1 MKLSNLN
8 PVYKKLRYG
17 SIGINGQMG
26 YDNYLSSVKNQFCED
41 NISTH
46 PDSTIVYDL
55 NGDYESLSIKCALND
70 TSDFFARAD
79 FLIYADSYL
88 VASVLNVSKGEIRS
102 IDVNLNKCKKI
113 TLKITTNKPE
123 FCHALWFD
131 GILHNDT
138 KDYINGCMGDIQIF
152 RPEDKSF

>member
-1 MKLSNLN
+1 MKTLEKNFLIFQ
-8 PVYKKLRYG
+8 G
-17 SIGINGQMG
+17 SM
-26 YDNYLSSVKNQFCED
+26 
-41 NISTH
+41 
-46 PDSTIVYDL
+46 DL

-113 TLKITTNKPE
+113 TLN
-123 FCHALWFD
+123 FF
-131 GILHNDT
+131 
-138 KDYINGCMGDIQIF
+138 
-152 RPEDKSF
+152 SV